1 MNEALA
7 RYRYVV
13 FSIMG
18 LLLLGSLGYGLAH
31 RPPSLAFT
39 VLPPA
44 PTPLPTPA
52 PTPAPVRCHVVG
64 AVNAPG
70 VYTLPPGAMVQQAV
84 AAAGGPAA
92 AADLESVNLAT
103 AVQDQQQIVVP
114 WRPAAGRSGEGIP
127 EGGAAALININT
139 ADSAALETLP
149 GIGPALAG
157 RIIAYREENGPF
169 GTVDDLLNVKGIGEV
184 TLDKLR
190 PLISVGP

>member
-18 LLLLGSLGYGLAH
+18 LVLLGSVGYGLAH
-31 RPPSLAFT
+31 RPPALALT

-52 PTPAPVRCHVVG
+52 PTAAPVRCHVVG
-64 AVNAPG
+64 AVNTPG
-70 VYTLPPGAMVQQAV
+70 VYTLPPGAAVQQAV

-92 AADLESVNLAT
+92 DADLESVNLAA

-114 WRPAAGRSGEGIP
+114 RRPATGRSGESILTSSSD
-127 EGGAAALININT
+127 ALININT
-139 ADSAALETLP
+139 ADSEALETLP
-149 GIGPALAG
+149 GIGPALAA

-190 PLISVGP
+190 PLISAGP